1 MEATMLNINSDLI
14 YLTQALNLAK
24 IRRGFCSPNPSVG
37 AIITLENK
45 VLATGYHLA
54 CGEPHAEVDAL
65 KKLAMKAQDA
75 TIYVT
80 LEPCCHWGKT
90 PPCTDALI
98 QAGIKRVV
106 YGYNDPDPEVS
117 SKGILALQAKGIV
130 CEHLPL
136 PEITAFYA
144 SYQHWHEKKQPF
156 ITAKIAFT
164 LDGKIAGKSGERI
177 QITGKALQE
186 FTHVFRKTTDAIL
199 TTTKTILHDD
209 PQLNARLTEET
220 IAKPIYILDS
230 ELNLQQTATIF
241 KTAKSLIVFHAEN
254 ASLKRQQ
261 QLTKLGV
268 RCIPIDKNAQGLDL
282 KKAIHRIGQDGIHD
296 LWIEAGGKC
305 FAAFVAQNLL
315 QRAFMYVAPRWLGD
329 GQAAFGEDFSLD
341 LGKCEI
347 HWEQF
352 GKDALCDIRW

>member
-1 MEATMLNINSDLI
+1 MNQDSVDHA
-14 YLTQALNLAK
+14 YLTQALTLAH

-37 AIITLENK
+37 AVITLDNK

-65 KKLAMKAQDA
+65 KKLAMKAHGA

-80 LEPCCHWGKT
+80 LAPCCHWGKT

-106 YGYNDPDPEVS
+106 YGYNDPNPNVS
-117 SKGILALQAKGIV
+117 IQGIAALQAKGIA
-130 CEHLPL
+130 CEFLSL

-144 SYQHWHEKKQPF
+144 SYQHWCEKKQPF
-156 ITAKIAFT
+156 ITAKMALT
-164 LDGKIAGKSGERI
+164 LDGKMAGKAGERI

-186 FTHVFRKTTDAIL
+186 LTHASRKTADAIL
-199 TTTKTILHDD
+199 TTAKTILHDD
-209 PQLNARLTEET
+209 PQLNVRLRHET
-220 IAKPIYILDS
+220 IPKPIYILDS
-230 ELNLQQTATIF
+230 ELNLPLTATVF
-241 KTAKSLIVFHAEN
+241 KTAKSLTIFHAEN
-254 ASLKRQQ
+254 RNLKRQQ
-261 QLTKLGV
+261 QLTELGV
-268 RCIPIDKNAQGLDL
+268 RCILIDNNAQGLDL
-282 KKAIHRIGQDGIHD
+282 KKVIYQIGQDGIHD
-296 LWIEAGGKC
+296 LWIEAGGHC
-305 FAAFVAQNLL
+305 FAAFIAQHLL
-315 QRAFMYVAPRWLGD
+315 QRAFIYVAPQCLGS